1 MGGYSDRENR
11 ADWVVVHTALG
22 RIGGA
27 ERQLLRFV
35 QAARDHGERIDL
47 YYAGPPFPEL
57 EAMGNLYTGP
67 KSGDLAGT
75 IRAYWS
81 TLREL
86 RRYRSILIYHHVE
99 PVLLG
104 LITALYGERCVVY
117 LGEPLRPLW
126 EEYVSG
132 DGSLVSF
139 PEMRKTVEQLYGHRA
154 SFLVNQPAVMWLLV
168 RVLRQWDRMSIR
180 RAGILLGNSVF
191 TSRVLQ
197 RVYRLTEPPGV
208 VYQGLPETPETPVEA
223 PSSPTVLAVGAFIPH
238 KDQETLLRAW
248 TIVESRPEFPDARL
262 VLVGNGPTRAACEE
276 LSRNLG
282 LRRVRFEPAISE
294 IALANLYEQASVLV
308 HPAIA
313 EPFGMAPLEAARHR
327 VPSIVADSGGIT
339 EFVRNGENGRIFPPR
354 DATTLADLISSMLAN
369 HPERVRMGFEA
380 YRKQRTLFTI
390 ERTALQLLGFAG
402 ARLLPRSKDRSLPSP
417 L

>member
-1 MGGYSDRENR
+1 MRSQSGQGNR
-11 ADWVVVHTALG
+11 ADWVVIHTALG

-35 QAARDHGERIDL
+35 QAARAQGERLDL

-57 EAMGNLYTGP
+57 EALGNLYRGP
-67 KSGDLAGT
+67 SSGHLAGT

-104 LITALYGERCVVY
+104 LITALYGDRCVVY

-132 DGSLVSF
+132 DRSLVSY
-139 PEMRKTVEQLYGHRA
+139 PEMRSTVRQLYGHRA
-154 SFLVNQPAVMWLLV
+154 SFLVNQPAVMGLLV
-168 RVLRQWDRMSIR
+168 RLLRLWDRMSIR

-197 RVYRLTEPPGV
+197 SVYGLAEPPGV
-208 VYQGLPETPETPVEA
+208 VYQGLPDTPETRFEA
-223 PSSPTVLAVGAFIPH
+223 PTAPTVLAVGAFIPH
-238 KDQETLLRAW
+238 KDQATLLRAW
-248 TIVESRPEFPDARL
+248 TLVEAKPDFPDARL
-262 VLVGNGPTRAACEE
+262 VLVGNGPTRTSCED
-276 LSRNLG
+276 LARHLG
-282 LRRVRFEPAISE
+282 LKRVRFEPAISDH
-294 IALANLYEQASVLV
+294 ALASLYEQASVLV

-339 EFVRNGENGRIFPPR
+339 EFVRNGVNGRIFPPR
-354 DATTLADLISSMLAN
+354 DVEALAGLITTMLAN
-369 HPERVRMGFEA
+369 HPERQRMGFEA

-390 ERTALQLLGFAG
+390 ERTALQLLASAG
-402 ARLLPRSKDRSLPSP
+402 AHLMPHAPERSLPSP